1 MAISFQL
8 LALAIVPLALFSG
21 PVSSFLSS
29 TYSSVKGAFLWRF
42 FLFQLFRLWKLPAG
56 PELDHE
62 GHHLLI
68 LGSSVAKGEGAE
80 AGPGPNLG
88 WPARLAKA
96 LEAKVPAWRI
106 HNRAVEYT
114 TSQLWYDLVMNK
126 TTPEEWKHYSLVILS
141 LSVNNEGFLLT
152 QEEEKL
158 QQIEQHFLKHVRMT
172 VKELRGRLNAS
183 ARLVLAG
190 PYANDGYS
198 PLHGTT
204 SLSVLQEST
213 GKCFA
218 IWEREETYV
227 CLIYQCTWVRKTIG
241 LGDQRRY
248 TVNS

>member
-204 SLSVLQEST
+204 SLSVLQET
-213 GKCFA
+213 LLRGPG
-218 IWEREETYV
+218 
-227 CLIYQCTWVRKTIG
+227 YQIADVQVGGGQSFHRFSAGACM
-241 LGDQRRY
+241 
-248 TVNS
+248 